1 MVIRMYFVVLL
12 LSAIIGLSGCAR
24 TVTPVITYGEEL
36 RAEVTLRGTAEVDPN
51 RYFLVVGDSSALK
64 TPPPPPD
71 NLTFE
76 MIEPGTTPIQGLL
89 ADYYTNYYSTWSGY
103 AILEPA
109 GYFLVK
115 GPFLISQTTT
125 RESLGATGAASNKL
139 LFNFTLSRIFGAAV
153 PDRIY
158 FDVVTVPWPNA
169 LARVAAD
176 HLSATDNYISKIAGS
191 IVTINDVS
199 DGSLDPALDIIS
211 VKVETQ

>member
-1 MVIRMYFVVLL
+1 
-12 LSAIIGLSGCAR
+12 
-24 TVTPVITYGEEL
+24 
-36 RAEVTLRGTAEVDPN
+36 
-51 RYFLVVGDSSALK
+51 
-64 TPPPPPD
+64 
-71 NLTFE
+71 

-103 AILEPA
+103 TILEPA

-115 GPFLISQTTT
+115 GPFVLGQTTT
-125 RESLGATGAASNKL
+125 KESLGTVGVVSNKL

-169 LARVAAD
+169 LAKVAAD

-191 IVTINDVS
+191 IVTINDIS
-199 DGSLDPALDIIS
+199 EAGLDSELDILS